1 MINIAFFGTHD
12 FAVEI
17 LQGLIDDPNINIE
30 VVITQADK
38 PVGRKKIIT
47 PPPIKILAQ
56 KYNLKIKQPE
66 SLKDFILEISNLD
79 LNIVCQYGKIIP
91 PHILNYPEYKTLN
104 VHTSLLPKYRGASP
118 IQSAI
123 LNGEDKTGITIMLMD
138 DELDHGP
145 ILAQIEV
152 RIDKDD
158 NYSTLSIKMAKK
170 GKILL
175 LNTIPAWINGEIK
188 PQTQD
193 ENQKTL
199 CYQITK
205 EDGQINWNNFAKQIY
220 NQYRAYYVWPGIWT
234 IWQNKRIKFLNIVL
248 SDIILSPGQIKVE
261 DKKIFIGTKNESI
274 EVTKLQIE
282 GKKPMTAPE
291 FLNGYPDF
299 KNSILK

>member
-17 LQGLIDDPNINIE
+17 LQGLIDNPNINIK

-38 PVGRKKIIT
+38 PVGRKKNIT

-56 KYNLKIKQPE
+56 KYNLKIEQPK
-66 SLKDFILEISNLD
+66 SLKDFILEIPNLD

-91 PHILNYPEYKTLN
+91 PHILNYPKYETLN

-123 LNGEDKTGITIMLMD
+123 LNSEDKTGITIMLMD
-138 DELDHGP
+138 NELDHGP
-145 ILAQIEV
+145 ILTQTEV
-152 RIDKDD
+152 KIDKDD

-175 LNTIPAWINGEIK
+175 LNTIPDWINGEIK
-188 PQTQD
+188 PQTQIED
-193 ENQKTL
+193 QKTL
-199 CYQITK
+199 CSQITK
-205 EDGQINWNNFAKQIY
+205 EDGRINWDNPAKQIY
-220 NQYRAYYVWPGIWT
+220 NQYQAYYVWPGVWSV
-234 IWQNKRIKFLNIVL
+234 WQNKRIKFLNITP
-248 SDIILSPGQIKVE
+248 SNIILPPGQIEAE
-261 DKKIFIGTKNESI
+261 DKKIFIGTKEQSI
-274 EVTKLQIE
+274 EVVKLQIE
-282 GKKPMTAPE
+282 GKKPMSAPE